1 MNKETIIKS
10 CSWILAFAVAVLAV
24 VVWSGERLGSSSL
37 TVYKVFPLLGLVA
50 FSLMWTHYAVGALRR
65 YYGLE
70 SGALKQYYRS
80 TSWLVLALI
89 LLHPGLLIYQLK
101 ADGFGL
107 PPKSYLTV
115 YGEPM
120 MKFAI
125 MLGTISLLIF
135 LAFEFKKKFQK
146 KSWWKFVEYAQ
157 ILAMG
162 LIFYHGLTLGRELS
176 VSWYRALWFIYG
188 ISLIAAVIYNYWCD
202 SKVIKVSKR
211 GEHGT
216 K

>member
-1 MNKETIIKS
+1 MNNKNIVKV
-10 CSWILAFAVAVLAV
+10 CSWLLSLV
-24 VVWSGERLGSSSL
+24 VVLLALLVWSSERLTGSSV
-37 TVYKVFPLLGLVA
+37 TIYKLFPVLGLVA
-50 FSLMWTHYAVGALRR
+50 FSLMWTHYIVGAIRR
-65 YYGLE
+65 VMKVEAPVVG
-70 SGALKQYYRS
+70 QYYKY

-89 LLHPGLLIYQLK
+89 LLHPGLLIYQLNK
-101 ADGFGL
+101 DGFGL

-115 YGEPM
+115 YAEPV

-125 MLGTISLLIF
+125 MFGTISLLIF
-135 LAFEFKKKFQK
+135 LAFEFKKKFGK
-146 KSWWKFVEYAQ
+146 KSWWKFIEYAQ

-176 VSWYRALWFIYG
+176 VPWYRVVWFFYG
-188 ISLIAAVIYNYWCD
+188 VSLISALIYNYWYD
-202 SKVIKVSKR
+202 SKVKKR